1 METPDGPDGSCAGDA
16 PEVAARAATS
26 ASASA
31 SRDAAAPSAPAESL
45 SRRLY
50 ASVSSM
56 FGRARRDR
64 RRLRHL
70 RRVRVR
76 ARHTTPDADDGGWFN
91 PEAFTVEKR
100 QWLAARRAR
109 ERGRSASDG
118 GGSGMGDGD
127 ASRDASRVGERAR
140 DAPSADAS
148 RPHGPALFDHFLI
161 VGLPTNADVSGVAA
175 SARAA
180 KAARAAGA
188 EVSVGDPRRRR
199 EHRGPA
205 GETYPT
211 EVLFSYP
218 LDRPCPIDD
227 IQSFCFP
234 HGVEPRL
241 LERTPS
247 MSAMNDIVYG
257 QGHLHADDKS
267 FVFALQRAKARRG
280 RPRTASVA
288 TSTNSSS
295 ANRG

>member
-56 FGRARRDR
+56 FGARGGTGAGSATSDASASARD
-64 RRLRHL
+64 
-70 RRVRVR
+70 
-76 ARHTTPDADDGGWFN
+76 TTPDADDGGWFN

-127 ASRDASRVGERAR
+127 ASLDASRVGERAR
-140 DAPSADAS
+140 DASSADAS

-180 KAARAAGA
+180 KAARGGGCRSFRGRPSASKRTQRSRRGNLPDRGA
-188 EVSVGDPRRRR
+188 LLVPARPSLSDRR
-199 EHRGPA
+199 HPV
-205 GETYPT
+205 
-211 EVLFSYP
+211 VLLP
-218 LDRPCPIDD
+218 
-227 IQSFCFP
+227 
-234 HGVEPRL
+234 
-241 LERTPS
+241 
-247 MSAMNDIVYG
+247 
-257 QGHLHADDKS
+257 
-267 FVFALQRAKARRG
+267 ARRG
-280 RPRTASVA
+280 AETARADAVDERDERHRVRARTPA
-288 TSTNSSS
+288 
-295 ANRG
+295 RRR